1 MIKRK
6 MKRKKVVL
14 VHSSDE
20 KKSKLEIPLGNSRY
34 FLYFFYKKI
43 KSIPEVKRNY
53 YKTSC
58 VIALC
63 KNSLKEL
70 VGLHFMKDKLAGYSI
85 FILSLAILGAWG
97 TFTIWGIIDWTN
109 SVDPIIPPQ
118 VTVIL
123 LTAPIFLAMIVVLSI
138 AAWIGWTMARTPP
151 PAPIDL
157 EDFESVEE
165 TKEKKK

>member
-1 MIKRK
+1 M
-6 MKRKKVVL
+6 
-14 VHSSDE
+14 
-20 KKSKLEIPLGNSRY
+20 
-34 FLYFFYKKI
+34 
-43 KSIPEVKRNY
+43 
-53 YKTSC
+53 
-58 VIALC
+58 C

-70 VGLHFMKDKLAGYSI
+70 VGFNYMKDKLAGYSI

-109 SVDPIIPPQ
+109 SVDAFIPQQ

-123 LTAPIFLAMIVVLSI
+123 LTAPILLAMIVVLSI

-157 EDFESVEE
+157 EDFESIEDTVED
-165 TKEKKK
+165 KE